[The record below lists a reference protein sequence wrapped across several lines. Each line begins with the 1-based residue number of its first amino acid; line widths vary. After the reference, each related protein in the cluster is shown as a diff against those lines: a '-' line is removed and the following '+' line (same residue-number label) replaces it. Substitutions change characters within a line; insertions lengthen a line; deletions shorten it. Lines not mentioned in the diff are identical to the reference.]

1 MVVPGGAYPRGCIHE
16 DRCGRVAP
24 EIEHLCATHA
34 GLDRHARRLETVNDR
49 RAELRERIG
58 WWPEMTEPDHGD
70 GRTHEGVR
78 AVRVVLAEDHQ
89 VVRRGLQLV
98 LDSEPDL
105 RVVAQAGDV
114 VSARALV
121 RQHAPEVLVL
131 DLTMPGG
138 SSLEAIPALR
148 EEAPGTQIVVLTMED
163 DPALVR
169 AARRAGA
176 LGYVLKESA
185 DADLVS
191 AVRRAAAGEPYLNR
205 QLAARLIAART
216 VEQGWD

>member
-1 MVVPGGAYPRGCIHE
+1 
-16 DRCGRVAP
+16 
-24 EIEHLCATHA
+24 
-34 GLDRHARRLETVNDR
+34 
-49 RAELRERIG
+49 
-58 WWPEMTEPDHGD
+58 MTEPDHGD

>member
-1 MVVPGGAYPRGCIHE
+1 
-16 DRCGRVAP
+16 
-24 EIEHLCATHA
+24 
-34 GLDRHARRLETVNDR
+34 
-49 RAELRERIG
+49 
-58 WWPEMTEPDHGD
+58 MTEPDHGD
-70 GRTHEGVR
+70 GHTHDGVR

-105 RVVAQAGDV
+105 SVVAQAGDV
-114 VSARALV
+114 AAARALV
-121 RQHAPEVLVL
+121 RQHGPEVLVL
-131 DLTMPGG
+131 DLSMPGG

-148 EEAPGTQIVVLTMED
+148 KEAPGTQIVVLTMED

-185 DADLVS
+185 DADLVD
-191 AVRRAAAGEPYLNR
+191 AVRRAAAGEAYLNR
-205 QLAARLIAART
+205 QLAARLIAARAA
-216 VEQGWD
+216 EQGWD

>member
-1 MVVPGGAYPRGCIHE
+1 MI
-16 DRCGRVAP
+16 
-24 EIEHLCATHA
+24 
-34 GLDRHARRLETVNDR
+34 
-49 RAELRERIG
+49 
-58 WWPEMTEPDHGD
+58 EPDHGD
-70 GRTHEGVR
+70 GRSPDGAR
-78 AVRVVLAEDHQ
+78 IVRVVLAEDHR

-114 VSARALV
+114 STARALV

-131 DLTMPGG
+131 DLSMPGG
-138 SSLEAIPALR
+138 SSLEAIPTLR
-148 EEAPGTQIVVLTMED
+148 EESPDTQIVVLTMED

-185 DADLVS
+185 HADLVD
-191 AVRRAAAGEPYLNR
+191 AVRRAAVGEAYLNR

-216 VEQGWD
+216 AEQGWD

>member
-1 MVVPGGAYPRGCIHE
+1 MSATGPADAPAGGQG
-16 DRCGRVAP
+16 
-24 EIEHLCATHA
+24 
-34 GLDRHARRLETVNDR
+34 
-49 RAELRERIG
+49 
-58 WWPEMTEPDHGD
+58 
-70 GRTHEGVR
+70 
-78 AVRVVLAEDHQ
+78 VRVVLAEDHR

-105 RVVAQAGDV
+105 EVVAQAGNVDE
-114 VSARALV
+114 ARSLV
-121 RQHAPEVLVL
+121 RAHAPDVLVL
-131 DLTMPGG
+131 DLSMPGG

-148 EEAPGTQIVVLTMED
+148 AEASATQIVVLTMED

-185 DADLVS
+185 DTDLVA

-205 QLAARLIAART
+205 SLAARLIASRAAD
-216 VEQGWD
+216 GWD

>member
-1 MVVPGGAYPRGCIHE
+1 M
-16 DRCGRVAP
+16 
-24 EIEHLCATHA
+24 
-34 GLDRHARRLETVNDR
+34 
-49 RAELRERIG
+49 
-58 WWPEMTEPDHGD
+58 
-70 GRTHEGVR
+70 
-78 AVRVVLAEDHQ
+78 
-89 VVRRGLQLV
+89 

-105 RVVAQAGDV
+105 SVVAQAGDV
-114 VSARALV
+114 AAARALV
-121 RQHAPEVLVL
+121 RKHAPEVLVL
-131 DLTMPGG
+131 DLSMPGG

-169 AARRAGA
+169 SARRAGA

-216 VEQGWD
+216 AEQGWD